1 MNQKFLNISI
11 VMVSLALIGLI
22 LIQMYWIKHAVSLKE
37 QQFDQG
43 VAEALSNVVRGLE
56 RQEALSV
63 VQGFGA
69 QNARVNHLAQLE
81 RRIDSMEGHL
91 SSISG
96 PNESEVIIFDNSP
109 DNNTRERVRIEVHSD
124 GNSDSMHMSFNNL
137 AHSFFSGDAQQM
149 FDFNIQVEHN
159 AFKMSFG
166 GHQNLK
172 KMLDLDTSKL
182 NRKLGLVKEIM
193 REMVI
198 VDIRGGTKDRVD
210 PAIID
215 SMLEMELKEK
225 GIDLDFASG
234 IFDSH
239 DNAVV
244 KMKNRDILPEISK
257 SPYKVHLFPANV
269 FSEPT
274 FLSVFFPDKSKYL
287 LKTMSGVLSLSI
299 FITLAIILSFYYTI
313 KTIYEQKRD
322 SEIKT
327 DFINN
332 MTHELKTPISTISLA
347 AEAIGD
353 SEIKT
358 TPEKVTNYIKM
369 IQDEN
374 KRLGKLVENVLQT
387 AVLDKESFV
396 LNRENVNVSEL
407 VDKAVAKM
415 EMQVLNK
422 GGDLKVDNQAN
433 SDVTIYADQFHLTN
447 AITNLIDNAVKYSPD
462 APQVS
467 LSTKKTKEGV
477 VISCAD
483 KGIGIGKEDRKKI
496 FEKLY
501 RVPKGNIHNVK
512 GFGLGL
518 NYVQTVIEK
527 HGGMIE
533 VKSEVNK
540 GSTFEIF
547 IPNTHG

>member
-1 MNQKFLNISI
+1 MNKKFLNMSI
-11 VMVSLALIGLI
+11 VMVSLALVGLI
-22 LIQMYWIKHAVSLKE
+22 LIQMYWIKHAISLKE

-56 RQEALSV
+56 RQEALTV
-63 VQGFGA
+63 VRRFGG
-69 QNARVNHLAQLE
+69 QRDRMKHLAQLD

-91 SSISG
+91 SSISTANAG
-96 PNESEVIIFDNSP
+96 DVVIFDHSQNGNAREHLRLEVRTDS
-109 DNNTRERVRIEVHSD
+109 DSDNTR
-124 GNSDSMHMSFNNL
+124 MSFNSL
-137 AHSFFSGDAQQM
+137 AHSFFSGDAQQLL
-149 FDFNIQVEHN
+149 DFNIEINDN
-159 AFKMSFG
+159 AFKMSIDGF
-166 GHQNLK
+166 HQFAK
-172 KMLDLDTSKL
+172 KLHMDSSKMH
-182 NRKLGLVKEIM
+182 RKLGMVKEIM

-198 VDIRGGTKDRVD
+198 VDIQGGTRQRVD

-215 SMLEMELKEK
+215 SMLELELEQK
-225 GIDLDFASG
+225 GISLDFASG

-299 FITLAIILSFYYTI
+299 VITLAIIFSFYYTI

-332 MTHELKTPISTISLA
+332 MTHELKTPISTIALA

-353 SEIKT
+353 RGIKT
-358 TPEKVTNYIKM
+358 SPERMSNYVRM

-396 LNRENVNVSEL
+396 LSRENVSTSEL
-407 VDKAVAKM
+407 VNNAVAKM
-415 EMQVLNK
+415 EMQVLKKSGKLEVN
-422 GGDLKVDNQAN
+422 LTS
-433 SDVTIYADQFHLTN
+433 SDVTIFADQFHLTN

-462 APQVS
+462 APLVE
-467 LSTKKTKEGV
+467 LSTKKTKDGV
-477 VISCAD
+477 VITCSD
-483 KGIGIGKEDRKKI
+483 KGIGISKEDRKKI

-527 HGGMIE
+527 HGGTIG
-533 VKSEVNK
+533 VKSEINK
-540 GSTFEIF
+540 GSSFEIF
-547 IPNTHG
+547 IPSING

>member
-1 MNQKFLNISI
+1 MNKKFLNISI

-22 LIQMYWIKHAVSLKE
+22 LIQMYWIRHAISLKE

-43 VAEALSNVVRGLE
+43 VAEALSNVVKSLE
-56 RQEALSV
+56 RREALSV
-63 VQGFGA
+63 VRGFGA
-69 QNARVNHLAQLE
+69 QTVRFNQLAQLE
-81 RRIDSMEGHL
+81 RKIDSMEGL
-91 SSISG
+91 SFISPPDENG
-96 PNESEVIIFDNSP
+96 KVMFDRSPVGNSK
-109 DNNTRERVRIEVHSD
+109 EHVRIEVLSD

-149 FDFNIQVEHN
+149 IDFNIEINEN
-159 AFKMSFG
+159 AFKMSIDGF
-166 GHQNLK
+166 HQVSK
-172 KMLDLDTSKL
+172 KLRMDSSKM
-182 NRKLGLVKEIM
+182 NRKLGMVKEIM

-198 VDIRGGTKDRVD
+198 VDIQGGTKDRVD

-215 SMLEMELKEK
+215 SMLAIELEQK
-225 GIDLDFASG
+225 GINLAFASG
-234 IFDSH
+234 IFDSY

-244 KMKNRDILPEISK
+244 KKQNRDILPEISQ

-299 FITLAIILSFYYTI
+299 FITLVVILSFYYTV

-353 SEIKT
+353 RGIKT
-358 TPEKVTNYIKM
+358 SPERMSNYIKM

-374 KRLGKLVENVLQT
+374 KRLGKLVENVLQS
-387 AVLDKESFV
+387 AVLDKESFG
-396 LNRENVNVSEL
+396 LSRENVSASEL
-407 VDKAVAKM
+407 VSKAVAKM
-415 EMQVLNK
+415 EMQVLK
-422 GGDLKVDNQAN
+422 KSGELTVDLAN

-462 APQVS
+462 APQVI
-467 LSTKKTKEGV
+467 LSAKKTKEGV
-477 VISCAD
+477 VISCSD
-483 KGIGIGKEDRKKI
+483 KGIGISKEDRKKI

-527 HGGMIE
+527 HGGTIE
-533 VKSEVNK
+533 VKSEINK
-540 GSTFEIF
+540 GSTFEMF
-547 IPNTHG
+547 IPKTHG

>member
-1 MNQKFLNISI
+1 MNKKFLNISI

-22 LIQMYWIKHAVSLKE
+22 LIQMYWIRHAISLKE

-43 VAEALSNVVRGLE
+43 VAEALSNVVKSLE
-56 RQEALSV
+56 RREALSV
-63 VQGFGA
+63 VRGFGA
-69 QNARVNHLAQLE
+69 QTVRFNQLAQLE
-81 RRIDSMEGHL
+81 RKIDSMEGL
-91 SSISG
+91 SFISPPDANG
-96 PNESEVIIFDNSP
+96 KVMFDRSPGGNSK
-109 DNNTRERVRIEVHSD
+109 EHVRIEVRSD
-124 GNSDSMHMSFNNL
+124 GNSDSMHMSFNSL

-149 FDFNIQVEHN
+149 IDFNIEINEN
-159 AFKMSFG
+159 AFKMSIDGF
-166 GHQNLK
+166 HQVSK
-172 KMLDLDTSKL
+172 KLRMDSFKM
-182 NRKLGLVKEIM
+182 NRKLGMVKEIM

-198 VDIRGGTKDRVD
+198 VDIQGGTKDRVD

-215 SMLEMELKEK
+215 SMLEIELEQK
-225 GIDLDFASG
+225 GINLAFASG
-234 IFDSH
+234 IFDSY

-244 KMKNRDILPEISK
+244 KMQNRDILPEISQ

-299 FITLAIILSFYYTI
+299 FITLAVILSFYYTV

-353 SEIKT
+353 RGIKT
-358 TPEKVTNYIKM
+358 SPERMSNYIKM

-374 KRLGKLVENVLQT
+374 KRLGKLVENVLQS
-387 AVLDKESFV
+387 AVLDKESFG
-396 LNRENVNVSEL
+396 LNRENMSASEL
-407 VDKAVAKM
+407 VSKAVAKM
-415 EMQVLNK
+415 EMQVLK
-422 GGDLKVDNQAN
+422 KSGELKVDLAN

-462 APQVS
+462 APQVI
-467 LSTKKTKEGV
+467 LSAKKTKEGV
-477 VISCAD
+477 VISCSD
-483 KGIGIGKEDRKKI
+483 KGIGISKEDRKKI

-527 HGGMIE
+527 HGGTIE
-533 VKSEVNK
+533 VKSEINK
-540 GSTFEIF
+540 GSTFEMF
-547 IPNTHG
+547 IPKTHG

>member
-1 MNQKFLNISI
+1 MSI
-11 VMVSLALIGLI
+11 VLVSLALIGLI
-22 LIQMYWIKHAVSLKE
+22 LIQMYWISHAISLKE
-37 QQFDQG
+37 QQFDQN

-63 VQGFGA
+63 VRGFQTNTA
-69 QNARVNHLAQLE
+69 EMNHWAHLGKRKDSMQCRLCWRSGPNSDE
-81 RRIDSMEGHL
+81 IVIFNQSGIGSGGEQIRIEVRSDGSIDSMHL
-91 SSISG
+91 SI
-96 PNESEVIIFDNSP
+96 
-109 DNNTRERVRIEVHSD
+109 
-124 GNSDSMHMSFNNL
+124 NNL
-137 AHSFFSGDAQQM
+137 AHSFFSGDIQQM
-149 FDFNIQVEHN
+149 FDFNIRVNDN

-172 KMLDLDTSKL
+172 KMLHLDSSKM
-182 NRKLGLVKEIM
+182 NRKLGFVREIM

-210 PAIID
+210 PAVID
-215 SMLEMELKEK
+215 SMLEIELEQK
-225 GIDLDFASG
+225 GISLAFASG

-244 KMKNRDILPEISK
+244 KMKNRDILPEISQ

-299 FITLAIILSFYYTI
+299 FITLAIIFSFYYTI

-353 SEIKT
+353 TRIKT
-358 TPEKVTNYIKM
+358 SPEKVSSYIKM

-374 KRLGKLVENVLQT
+374 KRLGKLVENVLQS

-396 LNRENVNVSEL
+396 LNKEHVNASEL
-407 VDKAVAKM
+407 VGVAVAKM
-415 EMQVLNK
+415 EMQVLEK
-422 GGDLKVDNQAN
+422 HGELKVDLAAD
-433 SDVTIYADQFHLTN
+433 DVTIYADQFHLTN
-447 AITNLIDNAVKYSPD
+447 AITNLIDNAVKYSPE
-462 APQVS
+462 APEVA
-467 LSTKKTKEGV
+467 LSTLKTKEGV
-477 VISCAD
+477 IISCSD
-483 KGIGIGKEDRKKI
+483 QGIGISKEDRKKI

-527 HGGMIE
+527 HGGTIE
-533 VKSEVNK
+533 VKSEINK
-540 GSTFEIF
+540 GSIFEIF
-547 IPNTHG
+547 IPDTYG